1 MIMPGEGCF
10 IAIILRSDPVKTKKT
25 FIRTCYCL
33 VKVKL
38 ITAERRALT
47 GLRTL
52 WIETVYSKI
61 LIYKHRQL

>member
-38 ITAERRALT
+38 ITAERPPGA
-47 GLRTL
+47 
-52 WIETVYSKI
+52 
-61 LIYKHRQL
+61 HRPENFVD